1 LAELSPD
8 DLLGVNPSDAE
19 KLGITDGYDVKV
31 SSRRGEIIIGVKVSD
46 RIPEGT
52 VFSTFHS
59 SKIPVNVL
67 TIDTLDKLAK
77 TPELKICAVKI
88 EPL

>member
-1 LAELSPD
+1 M
-8 DLLGVNPSDAE
+8 
-19 KLGITDGYDVKV
+19 
-31 SSRRGEIIIGVKVSD
+31 IGVKISD
-46 RIPEGT
+46 NIPEGT

-77 TPELKICAVKI
+77 TPELKICAVKV
-88 EPL
+88 EPA